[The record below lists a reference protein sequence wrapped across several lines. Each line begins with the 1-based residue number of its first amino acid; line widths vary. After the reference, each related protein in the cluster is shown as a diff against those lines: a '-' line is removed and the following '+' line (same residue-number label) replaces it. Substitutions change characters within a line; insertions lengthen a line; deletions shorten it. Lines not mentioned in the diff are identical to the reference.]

1 MVLWRLKKNRM
12 IKILKYTE
20 YLYLAVAAISIY
32 KIATL
37 WSVNPKDT
45 YIFIF
50 FAVVSIAMFMFRR
63 RYRKRFQ
70 QRKKDNQE

>member
-1 MVLWRLKKNRM
+1 M
-12 IKILKYTE
+12 IKILRYTE

-37 WSVNPKDT
+37 WSINPKDT

-50 FAVVSIAMFMFRR
+50 FAAVSIAMFVFRR
-63 RYRKRFQ
+63 RYRKRFE
-70 QRKKDNQE
+70 QRQKENQ